1 MRKTYFISCF
11 LMLPVLMLLGCG
23 TKQPEATAEA
33 DGRLTISKERALR
46 FVGLEERPV
55 YEALALSGRIG
66 VPPENDY
73 LVSSLFAGSV
83 QSIYLLPGNEVKK
96 GDLLLEIQDEQ
107 ILAAQQRFLE
117 AAASSEFQ
125 RAEFE
130 RSRTLFAEE
139 IISRKQF
146 QLSEQAY
153 KSAESAYQS
162 AQSTLEL
169 MGLDTERVH
178 SGELSA
184 RLKIYAPFSGV
195 ISEINAVQGQYV
207 SANEPLMR
215 LTMTEHLHVEF
226 PVYEADIS
234 RIYEEQRVLIAPP
247 NTSEYVLEAI
257 VHKIGKTV
265 EADTRSIPVH
275 ADFVNPEDQRLW
287 LPGRYVQLKVLLD
300 EHLAFTLPETA
311 ITALESS
318 YYALRLVGETDEAY
332 QFEKVFIRNGKTAEG
347 VVEVLNFKD
356 LELTDRF
363 VAEGVFELITD

>member
-1 MRKTYFISCF
+1 MRNTYFISCF
-11 LMLPVLMLLGCG
+11 LMLPMLMLLGCG
-23 TKQPEATAEA
+23 TKQTEATSETE
-33 DGRLTISKERALR
+33 GRLRVSKEQALR
-46 FVGLEERPV
+46 FVGLQERPV
-55 YEALALSGRIG
+55 YEALALNGRIG

-125 RAEFE
+125 LAEFE
-130 RSRTLFAEE
+130 RSRRLFAEE

-146 QLSEQAY
+146 QRSEQAY
-153 KSAESAYQS
+153 KAAESAYQS
-162 AQSTLEL
+162 AQSTLTL
-169 MGLDTERVH
+169 MGLNIDRVR

-226 PVYEADIS
+226 PVYEADMW
-234 RIYEEQRVLIAPP
+234 RIYEEQRVLVARP
-247 NTSEYVLEAI
+247 NTNEYTLEAR

-275 ADFVNPEDQRLW
+275 ADFVNPDDQRLW
-287 LPGRYVQLKVLLD
+287 SPGRYVQLKVLLD
-300 EHLAFTLPETA
+300 ERLALTLPLTA

-318 YYALRLVGETDEAY
+318 HYALRLVGETDEVY
-332 QFEKVFIRNGKTAEG
+332 EFEKVFIRSGKSSEG
-347 VVEVLNFKD
+347 VVEVLNFND
-356 LELTDRF
+356 LDRSDRF